1 MTIQVPL
8 FRSYRL
14 FLPSN
19 GAKGRDPQD
28 DYVQTHE
35 YSYEPI
41 EPRLTVSDDS
51 ILDFWHG
58 SGEAPYLIAEL
69 PEGYE
74 WSDDIGGVRH
84 KETGEA
90 LPADRLA
97 ALARADQEPWDRPVP
112 GRVWAGAST

>member
-1 MTIQVPL
+1 MPGHAGEFARGACIAPRGAATPLVGLRGSHSFAAKLVSPWKATPRSAPSFSREVNPMTIQVPI

-28 DYVQTHE
+28 DYVQTQE

-58 SGEAPYLIAEL
+58 SGE
-69 PEGYE
+69 
-74 WSDDIGGVRH
+74 
-84 KETGEA
+84 
-90 LPADRLA
+90 
-97 ALARADQEPWDRPVP
+97 
-112 GRVWAGAST
+112 